1 MMNTLCDRLM
11 AFVNETLL
19 STQSD
24 AGAGPED
31 ELLLSGL
38 LDSIAIMRL
47 VGFIETDLELP
58 VPPEDV
64 TLENFSSVR
73 AIAQFLESQAASGA

>member
-1 MMNTLCDRLM
+1 MNTLSDRLM

-24 AGAGPED
+24 AGPED

-47 VGFIETDLELP
+47 VGFIETDLQLP

-73 AIAQFLESQAASGA
+73 AIAQFLESHAASGA